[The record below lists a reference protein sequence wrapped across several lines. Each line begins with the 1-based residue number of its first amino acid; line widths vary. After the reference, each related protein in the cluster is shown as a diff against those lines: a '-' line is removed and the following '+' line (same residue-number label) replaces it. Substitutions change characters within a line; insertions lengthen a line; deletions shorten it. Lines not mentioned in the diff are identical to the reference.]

1 MLLLN
6 EEPYYCCCFF
16 GCVFVVFFGFF
27 LNFGVDCVCSVH
39 SQYAKAQVKN
49 GERKQREVNRF
60 SALPL
65 CHIYQE
71 E

>member
-1 MLLLN
+1 MRSHIT
-6 EEPYYCCCFF
+6 FF
-16 GCVFVVFFGFF
+16 FCVCVFFVFLFF
-27 LNFGVDCVCSVH
+27 SILGWIVYVAFTPK
-39 SQYAKAQVKN
+39 YAKAQFKN

-65 CHIYQE
+65 RHIYQE